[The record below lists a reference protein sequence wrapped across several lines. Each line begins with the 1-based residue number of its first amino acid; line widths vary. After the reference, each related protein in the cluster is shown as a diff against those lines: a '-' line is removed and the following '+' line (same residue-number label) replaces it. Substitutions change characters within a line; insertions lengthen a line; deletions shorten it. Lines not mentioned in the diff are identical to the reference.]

1 MVTKSTPVTIMKTT
15 LQAALN
21 GPFTKDDHPAMPVTP
36 AELAADARA
45 CVAAGARAI
54 HLHPRDQDGRE
65 SLRAA
70 VIDAVVREVRA
81 ACGVPV
87 GVSTGAWIEPDL
99 ERRLALIAEWTE
111 PDYASVNV
119 SEDGAF
125 AVMRAL
131 RERHIGIEAGVW
143 SVEDAQALNAAGPPA
158 GLTRILIEPVD
169 ADPGTAVAL
178 IEEIAREAKGAPI
191 LGHGDGAATWVIL
204 EAAVQRG
211 WDIRIG
217 LEDTRE
223 ADNVTLVRR
232 AMSFIPGARH

>member
-1 MVTKSTPVTIMKTT
+1 MAIT

-21 GPFTKDDHPAMPVTP
+21 GPYTKGDHPAMPVTP
-36 AELAADARA
+36 GELAADARA

-54 HLHPRDQDGRE
+54 HLHPRDRDGRE
-65 SLRAA
+65 SLDAA
-70 VIDAVVREVRA
+70 VIDGVVREVRA
-81 ACGVPV
+81 ACGLPV

-99 ERRLALIAEWTE
+99 ERRLALIAAWTE

-131 RERHIGIEAGVW
+131 RERGIGVEAGVW
-143 SVEDAQALNAAGPPA
+143 TVDDARALSASRPA
-158 GLTRILIEPVD
+158 SGLTRILIEPVD
-169 ADPGTAVAL
+169 ADPAAAVELVA
-178 IEEIAREAKGAPI
+178 EIRREARGAP
-191 LGHGDGAATWVIL
+191 LLQHGDGAATWVLL
-204 EAAVQRG
+204 EDAVRAG
-211 WDIRIG
+211 LDTRIG

-232 AMSFIPGARH
+232 AMSFIRAHRH

>member
-1 MVTKSTPVTIMKTT
+1 
-15 LQAALN
+15 
-21 GPFTKDDHPAMPVTP
+21 MPVTA

-45 CVAAGARAI
+45 CVAAGARMI

-65 SLRAA
+65 SLSAD

-99 ERRLALIAEWTE
+99 EKRLALIAAWTE

-119 SEDGAF
+119 SEDGAL

-131 RERHIGIEAGVW
+131 RERGIGVEAGVW
-143 SVEDAQALNAAGPPA
+143 TVDDARELSKTEEAHA

-169 ADPGTAVAL
+169 ADPSTAIELVAA
-178 IEEIAREAKGAPI
+178 IRREVKAAP
-191 LGHGDGAATWVIL
+191 LLQHGDGAATWRLL
-204 EAAVQRG
+204 EDAVRAG
-211 WDIRIG
+211 IDTRIG

-223 ADNVTLVRR
+223 ADNPTLVRR
-232 AMSFIPGARH
+232 AMSFIRNGGQ

>member
-1 MVTKSTPVTIMKTT
+1 MTT
-15 LQAALN
+15 
-21 GPFTKDDHPAMPVTP
+21 

-54 HLHPRDQDGRE
+54 HMHPRDQDGRE
-65 SLRAA
+65 SLHAE
-70 VIDAVVREVRA
+70 VVDAVVREVRA

-99 ERRLALIAEWTE
+99 DKRLALIAAWTE

-119 SEDGAF
+119 SEDGALE
-125 AVMRAL
+125 VMRAL
-131 RERHIGIEAGVW
+131 RERGIGVEAGVW
-143 SVEDAQALNAAGPPA
+143 SVEDAQKLTAETPQ

-169 ADPGTAVAL
+169 ADPATACELVAT
-178 IEEIAREAKGAPI
+178 IAQEAKGAPI
-191 LGHGDGAATWVIL
+191 LAHGDGAATWVIL
-204 EAAVQRG
+204 EAAVRRG
-211 WDIRIG
+211 WDTRIG

-232 AMSFIPGARH
+232 AMSFIRASRH

>member
-1 MVTKSTPVTIMKTT
+1 
-15 LQAALN
+15 
-21 GPFTKDDHPAMPVTP
+21 MPVTP

-65 SLRAA
+65 SLRAE
-70 VIDAVVREVRA
+70 VVDAVVRQVRA

-87 GVSTGAWIEPDL
+87 GVPVGVSTGAWMEPDL

-119 SEDGAF
+119 SEVGAF
-125 AVMRAL
+125 EVMQAL
-131 RERHIGIEAGVW
+131 RERDIGIEAGVW
-143 SVEDAQALNAAGPPA
+143 SVEDMRALNAAGPQQ
-158 GLTRILIEPVD
+158 GLARILIEPVD

-204 EAAVQRG
+204 EAAVRRG
-211 WDIRIG
+211 WDTRVG

-223 ADNVTLVRR
+223 ADNATLVRR
-232 AMSFIPGARH
+232 AMSFIRGGRH